1 MAMRTILLLLCLMGL
16 AVQASALQ
24 VEVKPTLT
32 NAVGNQAG
40 ATVLAKGFTTAT
52 IHVCC
57 VFNATITFKASI
69 DGTNFE
75 PLGCVPAESQSA
87 LVSSTT
93 LRGLW
98 RCNVIGFTQIR
109 ADLTN
114 FAAGTV
120 NVNIGLTAAGVS

>member
-1 MAMRTILLLLCLMGL
+1 MKLLLAILFWGGL
-16 AVQASALQ
+16 VLQASALQ

-32 NAVGNQAG
+32 NAGTNQAG
-40 ATVLAKGFTTAT
+40 TEVLAKGFTTAT

-93 LRGLW
+93 IRGLW
-98 RCNVIGFTQIR
+98 RCNIIGFTQIR

-114 FAAGTV
+114 YVSGV
-120 NVNIGLTAAGVS
+120 INVNIGLTAAGVS

>member
-1 MAMRTILLLLCLMGL
+1 MRLLLTLFLWSVVVL
-16 AVQASALQ
+16 QASALQ

-32 NAVGNQAG
+32 NAGGNQAG
-40 ATVLAKGFTTAT
+40 TEVLAKGFTTAT

-57 VFNATITFKASI
+57 VFNGTITFKASI

-93 LRGLW
+93 IRGLW
-98 RCNVIGFTQIR
+98 RCNIIGFTQIR

-114 FAAGTV
+114 YVSGV
-120 NVNIGLTAAGVS
+120 INVNIGLTAAGVS

>member
-1 MAMRTILLLLCLMGL
+1 MRLILTLLLWAGL
-16 AVQASALQ
+16 VLQASALQ

-32 NAVGNQAG
+32 NAGSNQVG
-40 ATVLAKGFTTAT
+40 TEVLAKGFTTAT

-93 LRGLW
+93 IRGLW
-98 RCNVIGFTQIR
+98 RCNIIGFTQIR

-114 FAAGTV
+114 YVSGV
-120 NVNIGLTAAGVS
+120 INVNIGLTAAGVS